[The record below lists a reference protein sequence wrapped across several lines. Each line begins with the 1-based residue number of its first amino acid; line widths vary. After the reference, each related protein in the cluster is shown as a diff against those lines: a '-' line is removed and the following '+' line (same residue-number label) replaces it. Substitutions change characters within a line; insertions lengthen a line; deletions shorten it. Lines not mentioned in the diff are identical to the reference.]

1 MRELLIGGRAILLD
15 FASTLVFFALYA
27 LTDNLGLAVGAGI
40 ALALTQ
46 IGWRLSHGQPVDAL
60 QWISLVTIVAG
71 GTATLVSH
79 DARFIMLKP
88 TVIYALVG
96 LVMLRRGWMNRYIP
110 ARALASVPDLVVM
123 WGYIWAGAMLFSA
136 ALNILL
142 ALTCSFVWWGTLMS
156 VWGAT
161 SKPLLVL
168 TQIVSMKLIGKR
180 RAKQRAIAST
190 VTSNSCASVG
200 AGASV

>member
-15 FASTLVFFALYA
+15 FASTLVFFAVYS
-27 LTDNLGLAVGAGI
+27 LTDNLWLAVGFGI

-46 IGWRLSHGQPVDAL
+46 IGWRLSRGEPVDAL

-96 LVMLRRGWMNRYIP
+96 LVMLRRGWLNRYIP
-110 ARALASVPDLVVM
+110 ARALASVPDLVVI
-123 WGYIWAGAMLFSA
+123 WGYIWAGAMFFSA
-136 ALNILL
+136 ALNIVL
-142 ALTCSFVWWGTLMS
+142 ALTCNFVWWGVLMS
-156 VWGAT
+156 IWGGT

-168 TQIVSMKLIGKR
+168 TQIVSMKYIGKR
-180 RAKQRAIAST
+180 RAKQRAMVST
-190 VTSNSCASVG
+190 VASKSRASVG
-200 AGASV
+200 AGASI